1 MINAPNVQHSGQESG
16 TAWYNLRLPH
26 QRTLGACTDT
36 ARRGSSCCMPSS
48 SSRWIFYFILQP
60 VSDMDNPFQK
70 EHKRCIL
77 CKYNLDVDYK
87 VWCRCAC
94 EMFQLALLTF
104 ISRYTGLWLF
114 KAYTSMFWKKMQQ
127 VASFWTVRS
136 VLWPSATDN
145 LGRIVWANCAFWQQ
159 FPPLLL
165 LAGISHGGAFP
176 SVAVFL
182 LSKVISKPFS
192 DISRNCWN
200 SASLLSFL
208 L

>member
-1 MINAPNVQHSGQESG
+1 VINAPNVQYSEQESG

-26 QRTLGACTDT
+26 QQILGACTDT
-36 ARRGSSCCMPSS
+36 ARRSSTCCMPSS

-159 FPPLLL
+159 FPPHPRVVPMST
-165 LAGISHGGAFP
+165 LACGMTGILIVTVKP
-176 SVAVFL
+176 
-182 LSKVISKPFS
+182 ISTICGLGDK
-192 DISRNCWN
+192 DKR
-200 SASLLSFL
+200 L
-208 L
+208 